1 MKNNQKENEQALQ
14 IPIDIQQRCG
24 FADAETLAVTAA
36 EGVCVIHKGE
46 MTTLELIRVIA
57 ALSELASDMTVLLA
71 GACGLCNNC
80 EDENPET
87 NKKSGCN
94 HTPAAWV
101 ADCSLCRDL
110 LDENQDIRIPDYLLE
125 EAGIPKGT
133 RLKAY
138 TDDDSGEITV
148 VKADIQQDIRDVPAC
163 ILSVLAQNGICL
175 AALDELIM
183 QESIIYGNNLP
194 LFFKTLSG
202 RWEYVGDYPE
212 KWPHFLLWKPGR
224 LY

>member
-46 MTTLELIRVIA
+46 MTALELIRLIA
-57 ALSELASDMTVLLA
+57 TLSELASDMTVLLA

-87 NKKSGCN
+87 NKKGGCN
-94 HTPAAWV
+94 HNPAEWV

-138 TDDDSGEITV
+138 TDEDSGEITV
-148 VKADIQQDIRDVPAC
+148 VKANIQQDIRDIPAC

-183 QESIIYGNNLP
+183 QESIIYG
-194 LFFKTLSG
+194 K
-202 RWEYVGDYPE
+202 
-212 KWPHFLLWKPGR
+212 
-224 LY
+224 